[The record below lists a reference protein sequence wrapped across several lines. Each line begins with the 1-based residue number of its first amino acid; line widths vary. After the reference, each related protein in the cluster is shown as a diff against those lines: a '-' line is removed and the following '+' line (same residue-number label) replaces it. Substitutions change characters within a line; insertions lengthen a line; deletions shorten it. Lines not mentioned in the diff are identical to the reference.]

1 MSEGLSRPCYA
12 PRSIFK
18 LLGASIDKK
27 EGMSSGSQPPYVD
40 IYKHY
45 VAMASEVPKSMWYC
59 KEGGSEDDD
68 SEDDEIDQLQNH
80 PRTHMA
86 SVKRI
91 VPEFVISVI
100 RIQIDNL
107 ASGEIRS
114 RLKIYLVES
123 SYIRVLR

>member
-1 MSEGLSRPCYA
+1 MSEGLSQPCYA

-45 VAMASEVPKSMWYC
+45 VATASEVSKSMWYC

-68 SEDDEIDQLQNH
+68 SEDDEIDQLQESPTDAYGQCEKNC
-80 PRTHMA
+80 T
-86 SVKRI
+86 RI
-91 VPEFVISVI
+91 CDFGYKDTS
-100 RIQIDNL
+100 
-107 ASGEIRS
+107 
-114 RLKIYLVES
+114 
-123 SYIRVLR
+123 